1 MDTNITYIAIVG
13 FFGCFILLFYFI
25 ARYREFFETTSD
37 NFNFQMKHS
46 EPTQPDNR
54 AELAEIKDIKDKF
67 KTLTHMLEENRREQE
82 KSNKQFLKNIADI
95 EKRVSSFE
103 EEYINKLQPAIA
115 SLVSELETLTT
126 AQEDIQKSMKEVK
139 GSNSKTA
146 EQINKH

>member
-1 MDTNITYIAIVG
+1 
-13 FFGCFILLFYFI
+13 
-25 ARYREFFETTSD
+25 
-37 NFNFQMKHS
+37 
-46 EPTQPDNR
+46 
-54 AELAEIKDIKDKF
+54 
-67 KTLTHMLEENRREQE
+67 MLEENRREQE